1 MVTVDLAKE
10 SASERLGLIW
20 IRCSWPVVTV
30 GLMQILK
37 EVARVHCNR
46 KPPEDTPAFV
56 IICMDSVAED
66 LSEIMDRLHESH
78 PDTVVL
84 VFGLRLDLALA
95 LAALQNGARGF
106 VHAGMQPKQ
115 IVRALHV
122 ASEGELVAPRQLLQF
137 LVSGENSSISL
148 TILSARQRE
157 ILELVAGGSSN
168 AQIAKQLYLSES
180 TIKQHLRAAYKL
192 LGVKNRTEAARL
204 YREAG

>member
-1 MVTVDLAKE
+1 MDLAEE
-10 SASERLGLIW
+10 SANGRLGLIW

-78 PDTVVL
+78 PDAVVL

-115 IVRALHV
+115 IIRALHV

-137 LVSGENSSISL
+137 LVSGENSISL
-148 TILSARQRE
+148 TTLSARQRE

-192 LGVKNRTEAARL
+192 LGVKNRTEAAKL

>member
-1 MVTVDLAKE
+1 MAVVDLAGE
-10 SASERLGLIW
+10 SANGRLGLIW

-78 PDTVVL
+78 PDAVVL

-115 IVRALHV
+115 IIRALHV

-137 LVSGENSSISL
+137 LVSGENSISL
-148 TILSARQRE
+148 TTLSARQRE

-192 LGVKNRTEAARL
+192 LGVKNRTEAAKL

>member
-1 MVTVDLAKE
+1 MAVVDLVKE
-10 SASERLGLIW
+10 NANGRLGLIW

-66 LSEIMDRLHESH
+66 LSEIMARLHESH
-78 PDTVVL
+78 PDAVVL

-95 LAALQNGARGF
+95 LAAIQNGARGF
-106 VHAGMQPKQ
+106 MHAGMQPKQ

-137 LVSGENSSISL
+137 LVSGENSISL
-148 TILSARQRE
+148 TALSARQRE

-180 TIKQHLRAAYKL
+180 TVKQHLRAAYKL
-192 LGVKNRTEAARL
+192 LGVKNRTEAARI
-204 YREAG
+204 YHEAG

>member
-1 MVTVDLAKE
+1 MAVVDLAEE
-10 SASERLGLIW
+10 SANGRLGLIW

-78 PDTVVL
+78 PDAVVL

-115 IVRALHV
+115 IIRALHV

-137 LVSGENSSISL
+137 LVSGENSISL
-148 TILSARQRE
+148 TTLSARQRE

-192 LGVKNRTEAARL
+192 LGVKNRTEAAKL